1 MKMPRNASRNTLH
14 ASRFTKPFHAIDSV
28 GILAGIPLLFLGAF
42 YFYPLLNILKLSL
55 APEGEWD
62 FRPLSPLI
70 RSGFY
75 IRTLWFTFWQAGLST
90 ILTLVS
96 ALPVAWVFIRFDFPG
111 KRLIQSLI
119 TIPFVLPTVVV
130 GAAFQSLL
138 GPQGVINTLLADGFH
153 LPPIN
158 LNHSIGFI
166 LIAHVFYNFS
176 IAFRMITGFG
186 NHLNPAL
193 IHAAQLLGASPWK
206 SFRQITFPLLLP
218 VLLSS
223 SMLIFVFCFSS
234 FGVILILGGPRLS
247 TIEVEIYRQAVNLF
261 HLPLA
266 ASLSVIQILFTF
278 ACLWVYSS
286 LQRKAAVAAEPS
298 VYPPTAQNPSTIFH
312 YVLIAA
318 GIGWII
324 IFLGSPLAALILQSA
339 ITDTGFS
346 LSHYQML
353 FIDSSQS
360 LFYVPPIQ
368 ALGNSIGVAFCTLFL
383 SLGIGFPAA
392 IFLAR
397 SKTKIS
403 AFLDPLFMLPLS
415 TSAVTLGFG
424 FIISLDKPPLN
435 LRSSWLLLP
444 IAHTLTAF
452 PFVIRCLLPALR
464 SIHAQLRESAAILG
478 ASPFRVWKSVDL
490 PLVARAL
497 AAASVF
503 AFTISMGEFGATSFI
518 ARPQMPTL
526 PIAIYRFLGTPGTDN
541 YGQAMAMSCL
551 LMLITAAGFLF
562 MDRMMDKHR
571 GLF

>member
-1 MKMPRNASRNTLH
+1 MKTRICPSH
-14 ASRFTKPFHAIDSV
+14 C
-28 GILAGIPLLFLGAF
+28 ILAGIPLLFLGIF
-42 YFYPLLNILKLSL
+42 YFYPLLNIMKMSL

-75 IRTLWFTFWQAGLST
+75 VKTLWFTFWQATLST

-96 ALPVAWVFIRFDFPG
+96 ALPVAWIFIRFEFPG
-111 KRLIQSLI
+111 KRLIQSLV

-130 GAAFQSLL
+130 GAAFQALL
-138 GPQGVINTLLADGFH
+138 GRQGIVNTLLTEGLGLAS
-153 LPPIN
+153 LPFD

-166 LIAHVFYNFS
+166 LLAHVFYNFS
-176 IAFRMITGFG
+176 VAFRMIVGFG
-186 NHLNPAL
+186 SHLNPAL
-193 IHAAQLLGASPWK
+193 IHAAQILGASPWK

-247 TIEVEIYRQAVNLF
+247 TLEVEIYRQAVNLF

-266 ASLSVIQILFTF
+266 AALSVIQILFTF
-278 ACLWVYSS
+278 ACLWVYTS
-286 LQRKAAVAAEPS
+286 LQRKAAVSADPG
-298 VYPPTAQNPSTIFH
+298 VYPPTARNPSRGTHFAYIG
-312 YVLIAA
+312 AS
-318 GIGWII
+318 IGWII
-324 IFLGSPLAALILQSA
+324 IFVGSPLAALILQSTL
-339 ITDTGFS
+339 TDTWFS

-353 FIDSSQS
+353 FINSSQS

-368 ALGNSIGVAFCTLFL
+368 ALKNSIGIAFCTLIL

-397 SKTKIS
+397 SKTRFS
-403 AFLDPLFMLPLS
+403 ALLDSLFMLPLS

-435 LRSSWLLLP
+435 LRSTWFLLP

-464 SIHAQLRESAAILG
+464 NINAQLRESAAILG
-478 ASPFRVWKSVDL
+478 ASPFGVWKSVDL
-490 PLVARAL
+490 PIVARAL

-518 ARPQMPTL
+518 ARPQTPTL
-526 PIAIYRFLGTPGTDN
+526 PIAIYRFLGTPGAVN

-551 LMLITAAGFLF
+551 LMLITAAGFLLL
-562 MDRMMDKHR
+562 DRMMDR
-571 GLF
+571 PQGVF

>member
-1 MKMPRNASRNTLH
+1 MKTRIRPSH
-14 ASRFTKPFHAIDSV
+14 F
-28 GILAGIPLLFLGAF
+28 ILAGIPLLFLGVF

-55 APEGEWD
+55 APEGTWD
-62 FRPLSPLI
+62 FSALSPLM
-70 RSGFY
+70 RSGY
-75 IRTLWFTFWQAGLST
+75 YAGTLWFTFWQAALST
-90 ILTLVS
+90 ILTLVT

-119 TIPFVLPTVVV
+119 AVPFVLPTVVV

-138 GPQGVINTLLADGFH
+138 GPQGIINTLLADGFH
-153 LPPIN
+153 LASPPVN
-158 LNHSIGFI
+158 LNHSVGFI

-186 NHLNPAL
+186 RHLNPAL
-193 IHAAQLLGASPWK
+193 IHAAQLLGASPWQ
-206 SFRQITFPLLLP
+206 SFRQITFPLLVP

-223 SMLIFVFCFSS
+223 AMLIFVFCFSS
-234 FGVILILGGPRLS
+234 FGVILILGGPRLA
-247 TIEVEIYRQAVNLF
+247 TVEVEIYRQAVNLF

-266 ASLSVIQILFTF
+266 AALSAIQILFTF
-278 ACLWVYSS
+278 ACLWVYTN
-286 LQRKAAVAAEPS
+286 LQRQTAVTAESSAYPS
-298 VYPPTAQNPSTIFH
+298 TARNPSRISH
-312 YVLIAA
+312 YVLIGAS
-318 GIGWII
+318 IGWIVV
-324 IFLGSPLAALILQSA
+324 FEGSPLAALILQSV

-346 LSHYQML
+346 PIHYQLL
-353 FIDSSQS
+353 FIDSAQS

-368 ALGNSIGVAFCTLFL
+368 ALKNSIGVALCSLTL
-383 SLGIGFPAA
+383 SLGFGFPAA
-392 IFLAR
+392 MFLAR
-397 SKTKIS
+397 TKTRLS

-464 SIHAQLRESAAILG
+464 SIHAQLGESAAILG
-478 ASPFRVWKSVDL
+478 ASPFGVWKSVDL
-490 PLVARAL
+490 PLVSRAL
-497 AAASVF
+497 AAAAVF

-518 ARPQMPTL
+518 ARPQTPTL
-526 PIAIYRFLGTPGTDN
+526 PIAIYRFLGTPGTVN

-551 LMLITAAGFLF
+551 LMLITAAGFLVL
-562 MDRMMDKHR
+562 DRMLDSPR
-571 GLF
+571 GIF

>member
-1 MKMPRNASRNTLH
+1 MPFSGKQMKTRISPSH
-14 ASRFTKPFHAIDSV
+14 C
-28 GILAGIPLLFLGAF
+28 ILAGIPLLFLGIF

-55 APEGEWD
+55 APEGKWD

-70 RSGFY
+70 HSGFY
-75 IRTLWFTFWQAGLST
+75 ARTLWFTFWQAALST
-90 ILTLVS
+90 ILTLAS
-96 ALPVAWVFIRFDFPG
+96 ALPVAWVFIRFDFPA
-111 KRLIQSLI
+111 KRLIQSLV

-130 GAAFQSLL
+130 GAAFQALL
-138 GPQGVINTLLADGFH
+138 GPQGIANTLLMDVFGLASPSLLD
-153 LPPIN
+153 

-166 LIAHVFYNFS
+166 LLAHVFYNFS
-176 IAFRMITGFG
+176 VAFRMIVGFG
-186 NHLNPAL
+186 SHLNPAL
-193 IHAAQLLGASPWK
+193 IHAAQILGASPLK

-223 SMLIFVFCFSS
+223 SLLVFVFCFSS

-266 ASLSVIQILFTF
+266 AALSLIQILFTF
-278 ACLWVYSS
+278 ACLWVYTSI
-286 LQRKAAVAAEPS
+286 QRKAAVSAEPD
-298 VYPPTAQNPSTIFH
+298 VYPPTARKPSRVSH
-312 YVLIAA
+312 YALIGAS
-318 GIGWII
+318 IGWII
-324 IFLGSPLAALILQSA
+324 LFVGSPLAALVLQSA

-346 LSHYQML
+346 PSHYQML
-353 FIDSSQS
+353 FINSSQS
-360 LFYVPPIQ
+360 LFYVPPIH
-368 ALGNSIGVAFCTLFL
+368 ALRNSIGVALCTLFL

-397 SKTKIS
+397 SKTRVS

-435 LRSSWLLLP
+435 LRSSWFLLP

-464 SIHAQLRESAAILG
+464 NINAQLRESAAILG
-478 ASPFRVWKSVDL
+478 ASPLCVWKSVDL
-490 PLVARAL
+490 PIVTRAL

-518 ARPQMPTL
+518 ARPQNPTL
-526 PIAIYRFLGTPGTDN
+526 PIAIYRFLGTPGAVN

-551 LMLITAAGFLF
+551 LMLITAAGFLLL
-562 MDRMMDKHR
+562 DRMMDR
-571 GLF
+571 PQGVF

>member
-1 MKMPRNASRNTLH
+1 MKTRIRPSH
-14 ASRFTKPFHAIDSV
+14 C
-28 GILAGIPLLFLGAF
+28 ILAGIPLLFLGVF

-55 APEGEWD
+55 APEGQWD

-75 IRTLWFTFWQAGLST
+75 ARTLWFTFWQAGLST
-90 ILTLVS
+90 FLTLVS

-138 GPQGVINTLLADGFH
+138 GPQGVINTLFSDWFH
-153 LPPIN
+153 LTYQLVN
-158 LNHSIGFI
+158 QNHCVGFI

-186 NHLNPAL
+186 RHLNPAL

-266 ASLSVIQILFTF
+266 AALSVIQILVTF
-278 ACLWVYSS
+278 ACLWVYTN
-286 LQRKAAVAAEPS
+286 LQRKAAVAADPGG
-298 VYPPTAQNPSTIFH
+298 YPPTAQNPSRISH
-312 YVLIAA
+312 YVFIGAS
-318 GIGWII
+318 IGWIL
-324 IFLGSPLAALILQSA
+324 IFVGSPLAALILQSA

-346 LSHYQML
+346 PSHYQML
-353 FIDSSQS
+353 FVDSSQS

-368 ALGNSIGVAFCTLFL
+368 ALKNSIGVALCTLCFAL
-383 SLGIGFPAA
+383 VIGFPAA
-392 IFLAR
+392 MFLAR
-397 SKTKIS
+397 SKTRIS

-424 FIISLDKPPLN
+424 FIISLDKEPLN

-464 SIHAQLRESAAILG
+464 NINAQLRESAAILG
-478 ASPFRVWKSVDL
+478 ASPFKVWKSVDL
-490 PLVARAL
+490 PIVSRAL

-518 ARPQMPTL
+518 ARPQTPTL
-526 PIAIYRFLGTPGTDN
+526 PIAIYRFLGTPGAVN

-551 LMLITAAGFLF
+551 LMLITAAGFLVL
-562 MDRMMDKHR
+562 DRMMDKPQ
-571 GLF
+571 GIF